1 MCSFLFTN
9 QKNFDLNEVNF
20 LLQKR
25 GPDETSILEIEGYT
39 YIHNLLS
46 ITGEFTKQPL
56 IGNDLIILFNGE
68 IYNYKDFGEYTSDG
82 LCISELFKDRDSDL
96 LNKLDGE
103 FAIFIHDK
111 KNEEFILITDTFGTK
126 PIYYSIEGNKISVS
140 SYPDP
145 IHKLK
150 FSQVKKCEPNTIL
163 SIDSNTLQIKY
174 KKKLYEFDL
183 TQNKDSIDD
192 WHKAFEDSVLKRCK
206 NTGHNFVVPLS
217 SGYDSGLISHSLN
230 ILSIDYISYS
240 MKGRENYDVLTRRL
254 SVNINTN
261 KEIIPNLSAEDIQQV
276 KNEMQG
282 NVQRFY
288 YGPSPDEFMHDGF
301 DDPGAS
307 GLYYLLKKAKEKYG
321 IKIAISGHGSD
332 EIMSNIPEYGF
343 KTSNPPHFTEDLNSI
358 YPWGNFYYGSQW
370 SYLMKEECVAGSLGI
385 ETRYPFLDR
394 KVVQEYINLVPH
406 LKNKSYKYPIES
418 MFGDYPFEKDKIGFG
433 L

>member
-1 MCSFLFTN
+1 M
-9 QKNFDLNEVNF
+9 
-20 LLQKR
+20 
-25 GPDETSILEIEGYT
+25 
-39 YIHNLLS
+39 
-46 ITGEFTKQPL
+46 
-56 IGNDLIILFNGE
+56 
-68 IYNYKDFGEYTSDG
+68 
-82 LCISELFKDRDSDL
+82 
-96 LNKLDGE
+96 
-103 FAIFIHDK
+103 
-111 KNEEFILITDTFGTK
+111 
-126 PIYYSIEGNKISVS
+126 
-140 SYPDP
+140 
-145 IHKLK
+145 
-150 FSQVKKCEPNTIL
+150 
-163 SIDSNTLQIKY
+163 
-174 KKKLYEFDL
+174 
-183 TQNKDSIDD
+183 
-192 WHKAFEDSVLKRCK
+192 DSVLKRCK

-254 SVNINTN
+254 SVNTNTN
-261 KEIIPNLSAEDIQQV
+261 KEIISNLSAEDIQQV

-288 YGPSPDEFMHDGF
+288 YGPNPDEFMHDGF
-301 DDPGAS
+301 QDPGAI

-343 KTSNPPHFTEDLNSI
+343 KTSNPSYFTEDLNSI

-418 MFGDYPFEKDKIGFG
+418 MFGDYPFEKEKIGFG